1 MKKGPFKMKKF
12 SGFGNSPAKK
22 TIGKGP
28 TMPKDHSVTPPTE
41 KQSKKSKGE
50 LFERDLT
57 GFRRYDRVGT
67 KEEQLQKKKDD
78 AKRAKQAQKKKFQ
91 EGVSYKIVKK
101 TEDIAD
107 KITKAI
113 KGSKKKEATS
123 GYIGRKI

>member
-22 TIGKGP
+22 ITGKGP
-28 TMPKDHSVTPPTE
+28 IMPKDHPATPPTE

-67 KEEQLQKKKDD
+67 KKEQLQKKKDD
-78 AKRAKQAQKKKFQ
+78 AKRAREAQKKQFKK
-91 EGVSYKIVKK
+91 GVSYKIVKK

>member
-22 TIGKGP
+22 ITGKGP
-28 TMPKDHSVTPPTE
+28 TMPKDHPVTPPTE

-67 KEEQLQKKKDD
+67 KKEQLQKKKDD
-78 AKRAKQAQKKKFQ
+78 KKRAREAQRKKFQ
-91 EGVSYKIVKK
+91 EKASYKLQ
-101 TEDIAD
+101 D
-107 KITKAI
+107 KIVKAI
-113 KGSKKKEATS
+113 KGL
-123 GYIGRKI
+123 

>member
-12 SGFGNSPAKK
+12 SGFGNLPAKK
-22 TIGKGP
+22 TTGKGP
-28 TMPKDHSVTPPTE
+28 IMPKDHPVTPPTE

-67 KEEQLQKKKDD
+67 KKEQLQKKKDD
-78 AKRAKQAQKKKFQ
+78 AKRAREAQTKKYQ
-91 EGVSYKIVKK
+91 EGASYKIIKK
-101 TEDIAD
+101 TVGIAD

-113 KGSKKKEATS
+113 KGSQKNIKQNNGKR
-123 GYIGRKI
+123 IK